1 MDKSSKY
8 IVFLLNDQAFGVKVK
23 QISSI
28 ERLQNITK
36 LPRTQDFIK
45 GIINH
50 RGETTPVID
59 LKARLDK
66 AKKQT
71 NKDNRFLIVQ
81 MDNMQIGLLV
91 DAATEVIDIPSTVI
105 KPAPEIIGEEKET
118 FIEGIAK
125 FENRVLTLLDLQ
137 QILDF
142 NETNEV
148 EEIVG

>member
-1 MDKSSKY
+1 MEKSSKY
-8 IVFLLNDQAFGVKVK
+8 IVFQLNDQAFGVNVK

-36 LPRTQDFIK
+36 LPRTRTFIK

-59 LKARLDK
+59 LKARLDMDE
-66 AKKQT
+66 KQT
-71 NKDNRFLIVQ
+71 TEDNRFLIVQ
-81 MDNMQIGLLV
+81 MDNMQVGLLV
-91 DAATEVIDIPSTVI
+91 DAATEVIDIHSTII
-105 KPAPEIIGEEKET
+105 KPAPEIIVEEKET

-148 EEIVG
+148 KEIVG

>member
-1 MDKSSKY
+1 MEKSSKY
-8 IVFLLNDQAFGVKVK
+8 IVFQLNDQAFGVNVK

-36 LPRTQDFIK
+36 LPRTRTFIK

-59 LKARLDK
+59 LKARLDMDE
-66 AKKQT
+66 KQT
-71 NKDNRFLIVQ
+71 TEDNRFLIVQ
-81 MDNMQIGLLV
+81 MDNMQVGLLV
-91 DAATEVIDIPSTVI
+91 DAATEVIDIHSTII

-148 EEIVG
+148 KEIVG